1 MTIAAL
7 ALSSCTRSIGS
18 ETAFL
23 KWLDNPK
30 NGLVK
35 KASANGFSFSL
46 KFLPSE
52 YLAYTELKKGNDE
65 KGWNELLHDFESSMS
80 VLFSIEHDMHGI
92 DATNYDIQNM
102 AAYKERINELNFGLK
117 QHLFIKGSEG
127 KKIRPV
133 LTTFENNYEIGGKK
147 TFYVVFP
154 KTDEEQWKTESLDI
168 VFDDPFLDT
177 GISHFA
183 FKKQHIDQIPT
194 LEFIN

>member
-1 MTIAAL
+1 MGAL
-7 ALSSCTRSIGS
+7 ILNSCTTSIRT

-46 KFLPSE
+46 KYLPSE
-52 YLAYTELKKGNDE
+52 YLAYTEMTKGNDGKNRE
-65 KGWNELLHDFESSMS
+65 EFLNDFEGSISM
-80 VLFSIEHDMHGI
+80 LFSIEHDIQGI
-92 DATNYDIQNM
+92 DATNYDVQNM
-102 AAYKERINELNFGLK
+102 VGYKQRINELNFGLK
-117 QHLFIKGSEG
+117 EHLFIKGTDG

-133 LTTFENNYEIGGKK
+133 LTTFENSYEIGGKK

-154 KTDEEQWKTESLDI
+154 KIPSIQQKTESVDI

-177 GISHFA
+177 GISHFV
-183 FKKQHIDQIPT
+183 FKKQNIEQQIPT